1 MNSDV
6 EKLFTISLAH
16 FGVVNMKK
24 ILKRDT
30 LP

>member
-1 MNSDV
+1 MNDGV
-6 EKLFTISLAH
+6 EVLITISLAH
-16 FGVVNMKK
+16 FSVVNMKK